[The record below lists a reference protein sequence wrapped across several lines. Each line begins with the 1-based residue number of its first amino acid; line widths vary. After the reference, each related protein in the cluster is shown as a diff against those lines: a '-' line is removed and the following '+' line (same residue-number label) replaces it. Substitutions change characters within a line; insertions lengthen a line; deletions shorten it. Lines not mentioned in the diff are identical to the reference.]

1 MSTAAI
7 IVIGDEILG
16 GKVVD
21 ANSPWLALQLRALG
35 VDLMRISVVPDVL
48 DGIADEVARCSEAFD
63 HVFTSG
69 GVGPTHDD
77 RTMRG
82 IAQAFGVPLQRHPE
96 LVGVLRQ
103 KMAEPNE
110 STLLMADVPA
120 GAHLLWDGD
129 LYFPVVVMRNVHIFP
144 GVPSLLQRKFSAIA
158 HRFGGVVVHSLEFIT
173 QERETEIAERLSA
186 AQERWPAVAIGSY
199 PQFDSRPWT
208 VTITMD
214 SRDTDALR
222 ACEAELR
229 SLIQAEAP
237 RR

>member
-82 IAQAFGVPLQRHPE
+82 IAQAFGVPLVE
-96 LVGVLRQ
+96 
-103 KMAEPNE
+103 
-110 STLLMADVPA
+110 
-120 GAHLLWDGD
+120 
-129 LYFPVVVMRNVHIFP
+129 
-144 GVPSLLQRKFSAIA
+144 
-158 HRFGGVVVHSLEFIT
+158 
-173 QERETEIAERLSA
+173 
-186 AQERWPAVAIGSY
+186 
-199 PQFDSRPWT
+199 
-208 VTITMD
+208 
-214 SRDTDALR
+214 
-222 ACEAELR
+222 
-229 SLIQAEAP
+229 
-237 RR
+237 